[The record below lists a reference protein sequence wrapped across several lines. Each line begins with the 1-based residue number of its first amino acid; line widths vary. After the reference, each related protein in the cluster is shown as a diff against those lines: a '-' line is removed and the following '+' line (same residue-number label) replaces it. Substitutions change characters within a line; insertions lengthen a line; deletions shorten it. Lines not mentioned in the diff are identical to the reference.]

1 MSEIL
6 RIERATLQLG
16 GRTLLHDFDL
26 TLNVGEWVCI
36 SGESGCGKTS
46 LLRAIMGFLPFQ
58 AGTVRIQGT
67 ELSAQTVEQLRKK
80 VAYVPQELFLPAE
93 SVEEMFRIPF
103 GLKANKGKNIT
114 SDKRQKVWQVLGLN
128 EDLMQL
134 KTTQLSGGQRQRIL
148 LSMAVLLEKPLLL
161 LDEPTSAL
169 DAESVERVADL
180 LKEVAT
186 DARAILTVTHN
197 HHLMDVCDKLIT
209 I

>member
-1 MSEIL
+1 MSEML

-16 GRTLLHDFDL
+16 ERTLLHDFDL

-58 AGTVRIQGT
+58 VGTVRIQGT

-114 SDKRQKVWQVLGLN
+114 SDKRQKLHSLVAHGVRRQCRCRQQRFVRRVKNVWSCRQV
-128 EDLMQL
+128 
-134 KTTQLSGGQRQRIL
+134 SRFHR
-148 LSMAVLLEKPLLL
+148 
-161 LDEPTSAL
+161 
-169 DAESVERVADL
+169 
-180 LKEVAT
+180 
-186 DARAILTVTHN
+186 
-197 HHLMDVCDKLIT
+197 
-209 I
+209 

>member
-103 GLKANKGKNIT
+103 GLRANKGKNIT

-169 DAESVERVADL
+169 DAESVGRVADL
-180 LKEVAT
+180 LKKVAT
-186 DARAILTVTHN
+186 DGRSILTVTHN